1 MRKYKLYG
9 MALLTA
15 LSVLFQGCDDDE
27 GYSIGDLG
35 ADWVTVHVKGD
46 GVYSFTGDHWGTM
59 WAVASSIFG
68 YRGNE
73 GDRAVL
79 YFNPLQKGYQDYDY
93 AIKPEFIKPIL
104 TKPVEDITE
113 ADEEEYGD
121 DPAYVNDAW
130 VAGGYLNMTF
140 TQKLPAS
147 KKHRVS
153 LVRSRKDN
161 SDGSSQTDG
170 YVHLE
175 YRYNTYGDTLNQAVS
190 GAVCY
195 NLSTLKSELETAK
208 GIKLRIRSAVNGY
221 RTLTFEKNSSGSSKR
236 LDDLDFSEMKVE

>member
-73 GDRAVL
+73 GD
-79 YFNPLQKGYQDYDY
+79 
-93 AIKPEFIKPIL
+93 
-104 TKPVEDITE
+104 
-113 ADEEEYGD
+113 
-121 DPAYVNDAW
+121 
-130 VAGGYLNMTF
+130 
-140 TQKLPAS
+140 
-147 KKHRVS
+147 
-153 LVRSRKDN
+153 
-161 SDGSSQTDG
+161 
-170 YVHLE
+170 
-175 YRYNTYGDTLNQAVS
+175 
-190 GAVCY
+190 
-195 NLSTLKSELETAK
+195 
-208 GIKLRIRSAVNGY
+208 
-221 RTLTFEKNSSGSSKR
+221 
-236 LDDLDFSEMKVE
+236 